1 MHYSLVDLRLMMRV
15 AETSSITRAAE
26 ASHISLSAASTRIKG
41 LEEALGAE
49 LLVRTSQGVTLT
61 PAGIA
66 LVQHARTVFQ
76 QLDHMQ
82 SELHEFTSGARGRLR
97 LLANT
102 TALGEHL
109 PAVLRHYLQQHP
121 DVSIDLQER
130 LSHDIVRALSDGQ
143 ADIGIVAG
151 DVCIDALETVPYR
164 SDRLVLLVPHGH
176 ALEQAGAVSFA
187 ESLAWDHVVLH
198 NASAINAFLRQA
210 GERMHRAL
218 RVRIEV
224 GTPEAVCQMVQAG
237 VGIAVLPE
245 SAARRHGRDM
255 ALPILTLSDSW
266 ATRKMQVCVRRFSTL
281 PPFARSLF
289 DLLSMDA
296 SPERRPLAQT
306 A

>member
-1 MHYSLVDLRLMMRV
+1 MHYSLVDLRLMIRV
-15 AETSSITRAAE
+15 AETSSLTRAAE

-61 PAGIA
+61 PAGMA
-66 LVQHARTVFQ
+66 LVQHARTVFR
-76 QLDHMQ
+76 QLDQMQ
-82 SELHEFTSGARGRLR
+82 ADLHEFTSGARGRLR

-109 PAVLRHYLQQHP
+109 PAVLRRYLQLHP

-151 DVCIDALETVPYR
+151 DVCTDALETVPYR
-164 SDRLVLLVPHGH
+164 CDRLVLVVPQGH
-176 ALEQAGAVSFA
+176 ALAQAGSASFG
-187 ESLAWDHVVLH
+187 ESLAWEHVVLH

-210 GERMHRAL
+210 GERMHRPL

-224 GTPEAVCQMVQAG
+224 GTAEAVCQMVQAG
-237 VGIAVLPE
+237 VGVAVLPE
-245 SAARRHGRDM
+245 STVRRHASAGL
-255 ALPILTLSDSW
+255 AILSLTDSW
-266 ATRKMQVCVRRFSTL
+266 ATRRMQVCVRRFSTL

-289 DLLSMDA
+289 ELLGMDA
-296 SPERRPLAQT
+296 SPDRQPVPESA
-306 A
+306 